1 MPKSYL
7 NQYAKALLLG
17 LFVFNISCTHVS
29 TRYYDSRSFSILS
42 YDLYDQMTSEAKKD
56 LAWKGN
62 WLLRRKRLEVI
73 DFELRKVKPDI
84 LAFQNVM
91 NRMES
96 PSESDINIL
105 SFGSLRGYSWKSAFI
120 KNYAETGEDKFQ
132 SLAVSLPLRFQQVGN
147 DVYSWP
153 LGVDGFL
160 SMYELFLVD
169 RPILVFNVSMPKST
183 ENVDVWYE
191 FLATEIERAIEK
203 YGTCNSR
210 IVVAGYLPGHLT
222 WKGYND
228 FISRLELKDTSTEFC
243 SVESDCYT
251 QSLDNQLYAKSQINT
266 SDEQAE
272 KILVHESALI
282 EFGEVVLKES
292 VALDQTSAELFKLSR
307 LNGSISYAWY
317 SSVRLTKCE

>member
-1 MPKSYL
+1 MLKSCLKKY
-7 NQYAKALLLG
+7 KKPLLFG
-17 LFVFNISCTHVS
+17 LFIFNLSCTHATS
-29 TRYYDSRSFSILS
+29 RYYDSRSFSILS
-42 YDLYDQMTSEAKKD
+42 YDLYDQMTSAEKNN
-56 LAWKGN
+56 LGWKGN
-62 WLLRRKRLEVI
+62 WLLRRKRLEVV
-73 DFELRKVKPDI
+73 DYELRKVKPDI

-91 NRMES
+91 ARMES

-105 SFGSLRGYSWKSAFI
+105 SFGALRGYDWKSSFI
-120 KNYAETGEDKFQ
+120 KNYSETGEDKFH
-132 SLAVSLPLRFQQVGN
+132 SLAVSLPLRFQQVGSN
-147 DVYSWP
+147 VYSWP

-191 FLATEIERAIEK
+191 FLATEIERAVKK

-228 FISRLELKDTSTEFC
+228 FMSRLELKDTSVEYC

-251 QSLDNQLYAKSQINT
+251 QSLDNQLYVKSQLNT
-266 SDEQAE
+266 ADEQAE
-272 KILVHESALI
+272 KILVHESALT
-282 EFGEVVLKES
+282 EFGEVVLKDS
-292 VALDQTSAELFKLSR
+292 VVLDQASTELFKLNK

>member
-1 MPKSYL
+1 
-7 NQYAKALLLG
+7 
-17 LFVFNISCTHVS
+17 
-29 TRYYDSRSFSILS
+29 
-42 YDLYDQMTSEAKKD
+42 MTSEAKKD

-183 ENVDVWYE
+183 ENVVRVTHPPVEIPQAETTDNIVTTVE
-191 FLATEIERAIEK
+191 ETVDTTEDSVQETTVGDNVYDA
-203 YGTCNSR
+203 
-210 IVVAGYLPGHLT
+210 
-222 WKGYND
+222 
-228 FISRLELKDTSTEFC
+228 DTDD
-243 SVESDCYT
+243 ESDDESGADAEPAPST
-251 QSLDNQLYAKSQINT
+251 TDVNNESENEGGNDSGGDRGVHTEGQGAPQGDLEQEGQEDEGAVLWERQEGQEVHPYAGLAGR
-266 SDEQAE
+266 D
-272 KILVHESALI
+272 
-282 EFGEVVLKES
+282 F
-292 VALDQTSAELFKLSR
+292 
-307 LNGSISYAWY
+307 
-317 SSVRLTKCE
+317 

>member
-1 MPKSYL
+1 
-7 NQYAKALLLG
+7 
-17 LFVFNISCTHVS
+17 
-29 TRYYDSRSFSILS
+29 
-42 YDLYDQMTSEAKKD
+42 MTSEAKKD

-73 DFELRKVKPDI
+73 DYELRKVKPDI

-120 KNYAETGEDKFQ
+120 KNYVETGEDKFQ

-203 YGTCNSR
+203 YGTCKSR

-228 FISRLELKDTSTEFC
+228 FMSRLELKDTSTEFC

-272 KILVHESALI
+272 KILVHESALT
-282 EFGEVVLKES
+282 EFGEVVLKDS